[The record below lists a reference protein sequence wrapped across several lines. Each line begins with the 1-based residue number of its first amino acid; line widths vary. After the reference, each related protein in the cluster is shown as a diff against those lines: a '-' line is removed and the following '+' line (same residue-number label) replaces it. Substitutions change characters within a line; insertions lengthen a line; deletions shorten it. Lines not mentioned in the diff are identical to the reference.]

1 MGRRAGFCLN
11 SLLAQ
16 REGKV
21 AAEVGGEPA
30 FENLGI
36 SYLEFA
42 AAMEDGREGALKQG
56 GPGGREKFLKFPDSS
71 QGFRWSGSIA
81 VEEGGSGGEAQAS
94 TGSVGG

>member
-21 AAEVGGEPA
+21 AAEVGGKPA
-30 FENLGI
+30 FEVLGI

-42 AAMEDGREGALKQG
+42 GAMEDDREGALKQG
-56 GPGGREKFLKFPDSS
+56 GSGGRENFKVS
-71 QGFRWSGSIA
+71 
-81 VEEGGSGGEAQAS
+81 
-94 TGSVGG
+94 

>member
-36 SYLEFA
+36 SYLKFSGV
-42 AAMEDGREGALKQG
+42 MEDGREGALKLG
-56 GPGGREKFLKFPDSS
+56 GPGGRKNFKVS
-71 QGFRWSGSIA
+71 
-81 VEEGGSGGEAQAS
+81 
-94 TGSVGG
+94 

>member
-42 AAMEDGREGALKQG
+42 GAMEDGGEGVLKQG
-56 GPGGREKFLKFPDSS
+56 GQEVEKILKFPDSS
-71 QGFRWSGSIA
+71 QGLRWSGSIA
-81 VEEGGSGGEAQAS
+81 VEEGGSGGEAQAG

>member
-42 AAMEDGREGALKQG
+42 AAMEDGKEGALKQG
-56 GPGGREKFLKFPDSS
+56 GPGGTEKFLSFLIQAKV
-71 QGFRWSGSIA
+71 FRWSGSIEA
-81 VEEGGSGGEAQAS
+81 EESGSGGEAQAGTS
-94 TGSVGG
+94 IVGG

>member
-36 SYLEFA
+36 SYLKFSG
-42 AAMEDGREGALKQG
+42 AMEDGREGALKQG
-56 GPGGREKFLKFPDSS
+56 GPGGRENLKFPDPS
-71 QGFRWSGSIA
+71 QVFRCSGSIA
-81 VEEGGSGGEAQAS
+81 VEEGGSGSEAEAG

>member
-21 AAEVGGEPA
+21 AAEVGGKPA

-42 AAMEDGREGALKQG
+42 GAMEDDREGALKQG
-56 GPGGREKFLKFPDSS
+56 GPGGRENFKVF
-71 QGFRWSGSIA
+71 
-81 VEEGGSGGEAQAS
+81 
-94 TGSVGG
+94 

>member
-1 MGRRAGFCLN
+1 MGRRAGFSLN

-36 SYLEFA
+36 SYLVFA
-42 AAMEDGREGALKQG
+42 GAMEDGKEGALKQG
-56 GPGGREKFLKFPDSS
+56 GPGGRGKCLKFPDSS
-71 QGFRWSGSIA
+71 QVFQVVRIDRS
-81 VEEGGSGGEAQAS
+81 
-94 TGSVGG
+94 

>member
-1 MGRRAGFCLN
+1 MGRRAGFRLN

-16 REGKV
+16 REGKM

-56 GPGGREKFLKFPDSS
+56 GPGGRENFKVP
-71 QGFRWSGSIA
+71 
-81 VEEGGSGGEAQAS
+81 
-94 TGSVGG
+94 

>member
-36 SYLEFA
+36 SYLKFSG
-42 AAMEDGREGALKQG
+42 AMEDGREGAPKLG
-56 GPGGREKFLKFPDSS
+56 GPGRRENFKVS
-71 QGFRWSGSIA
+71 
-81 VEEGGSGGEAQAS
+81 
-94 TGSVGG
+94 